1 MTYYPKKMVN
11 TGLYASKGE
20 FSEVDTGK
28 EYEGFYH
35 ETFNGKIFSGKDP
48 LDPNKKLLIKSNNFA
63 QDTNIT
69 NLDKLPDGLSYES
82 LGNTK
87 GEIYRFGEDPISYTP
102 RPTGEDYKR
111 GQIIRYFAKKR
122 NETPIRIVE
131 IPKEVYND
139 ISGREGTYNYALWE
153 VTKMFW
159 KITGPLKDSK
169 DQYGILKAGIVDTNE
184 RLRETLNQEFRGI
197 KQYLSNLIQ
206 FSIKPDIT
214 LVTNQYTSGNEF
226 TIKQDN
232 SDYIGSY
239 HIMADGT
246 IMDGADMSQ
255 TINKT
260 LLAGNVLVQNRINTL
275 VKDELGKLGAS

>member
-20 FSEVDTGK
+20 FSEADTGK

-35 ETFNGKIFSGKDP
+35 ETFNGKTFSGKDP
-48 LDPNKKLLIKSNNFA
+48 LDPNRKLLTKSSTFG

-69 NLDKLPDGLSYES
+69 SLDKLPEGLSYEG

-131 IPKEVYND
+131 INKEVYDDLSSRN
-139 ISGREGTYNYALWE
+139 GTYNYALWSIL
-153 VTKMFW
+153 KLFW
-159 KITGPLKDSK
+159 KITGPLYDSK
-169 DQYGILKAGIVDTNE
+169 DQYGVLTAGIVNTNE
-184 RLRETLNQEFRGI
+184 RLREEANQNMRGI
-197 KQYLSNLIQ
+197 KQYLSNTIQ
-206 FSIKPDIT
+206 FSVKPDLT

-226 TIKQDN
+226 TVKQDN

-239 HIMADGT
+239 HTMADGT

-255 TINKT
+255 TTNKT